1 MRFLIVGAGA
11 IGGYFGGRL
20 LQAGRDVTFLVRTR
34 RASELKDN
42 GLIIKSPLGDVTL
55 RTPPTILTEN
65 IRQAFDVVLLSC
77 KAYDLASATDS
88 FAGAVGPSTR
98 ILPLLNGMRHL
109 DLLEKR
115 FGRSHV
121 LGGQCVIAATRDP
134 HGVIVHL
141 NRSHTLT
148 FGELG
153 GEISNRVRLIAD
165 TFGDADFDARLS
177 DHIIEEMWDKWVF
190 LATLAG
196 ITCLMRAS
204 IGDILASSGGKESIL
219 SLLEECRAI
228 AEAEGH
234 APQAEFLE
242 RARAALTET
251 GSALTAS
258 MLRDLEG
265 NAPVEADHIIGDL
278 LRRGRAAAASSNGP
292 SMLASAYT
300 HLKAYEIRRARSPAP
315 ASTRSMIGD

>member
-1 MRFLIVGAGA
+1 MRVLVVGAGA

-20 LQAGRDVTFLVRTR
+20 LQAGRDVTFLVRPR
-34 RASELKDN
+34 RASELKGN

-55 RTPPTILTEN
+55 QAPPTISAEN

-77 KAYDLASATDS
+77 KAYDLASAMDS
-88 FAGAVGPSTR
+88 FAEAVGPATS

-109 DLLEKR
+109 DVLEKR
-115 FGRSHV
+115 FGRSRV

-134 HGVIVHL
+134 HGTIVHL

-148 FGELG
+148 FGEIDN
-153 GEISNRVRLIAD
+153 EITDRVSPVAD
-165 TFGDADFDARLS
+165 AFGNAGFDARLS
-177 DHIIEEMWDKWVF
+177 DHIIQEMWDKWVF

-204 IGDILASSGGKESIL
+204 IGDILASPGGRESIL

-228 AEAEGH
+228 AEAEGYG
-234 APQAEFLE
+234 PQVDFLE
-242 RARAALTET
+242 RAVAALSET
-251 GSALTAS
+251 GSPLTAS

-265 NAPVEADHIIGDL
+265 NAPVEADHIIGDML
-278 LRRGRAAAASSNGP
+278 GRRRAAVASSKGP
-292 SMLASAYT
+292 SMLAAAYT
-300 HLKAYEIRRARSPAP
+300 HLKAYEMRRARSLAP
-315 ASTRSMIGD
+315 ASMHSMIGD

>member
-1 MRFLIVGAGA
+1 MRVLVVGAGA

-20 LQAGRDVTFLVRTR
+20 LQAGRDVTFLVRPR
-34 RASELKDN
+34 RAAELKGN
-42 GLIIKSPLGDVTL
+42 GLIIKSP
-55 RTPPTILTEN
+55 PTILAED
-65 IRQAFDVVLLSC
+65 IRQVFDVVLLSC
-77 KAYDLASATDS
+77 KAYDLGAAMDS
-88 FAGAVGPSTR
+88 FAGAVGPTTT

-134 HGVIVHL
+134 HGTIVHL
-141 NRSHTLT
+141 NRSHALT
-148 FGELG
+148 FGELDN
-153 GEISNRVRLIAD
+153 EMTQRVRAIAD
-165 TFGDADFDARLS
+165 ALGNAGFDARLS
-177 DHIIEEMWDKWVF
+177 NHIMQEMWDKWVF

-228 AEAEGH
+228 AEGEGRD
-234 APQAEFLE
+234 PQADFLE
-242 RARAALTET
+242 RALPALTEA
-251 GSALTAS
+251 GSSLTAS

-278 LRRGRAAAASSNGP
+278 LRRRRTVTSSEGS
-292 SMLASAYT
+292 SMLAAAYT
-300 HLKAYEIRRARSPAP
+300 HLKAYETRRARSLAP
-315 ASTRSMIGD
+315 ASIPSMIGD

>member
-1 MRFLIVGAGA
+1 MRVLVVGAGA

-20 LQAGRDVTFLVRTR
+20 LQAGRDVTFLVRPR

-42 GLIIKSPLGDVTL
+42 GLIIKSPLGDATL
-55 RTPPTILTEN
+55 REPPTILAED

-77 KAYDLASATDS
+77 KAYDLASAMDS
-88 FAGAVGPSTR
+88 FAEAVGPATR

-141 NRSHTLT
+141 NRSHGLT
-148 FGELG
+148 FGELD
-153 GEISNRVRLIAD
+153 GEITDRVRPIAD
-165 TFGDADFDARLS
+165 AFGNAGFDARLS
-177 DHIIEEMWDKWVF
+177 NHIIQEMWDKWVF

-219 SLLEECRAI
+219 SLLGECRTI
-228 AEAEGH
+228 ADAEGH
-234 APQAEFLE
+234 APQMDVLE
-242 RARAALTET
+242 RALAVLTET
-251 GSALTAS
+251 GSPLTAS

-278 LRRGRAAAASSNGP
+278 LRRRGTDAASSKGP
-292 SMLASAYT
+292 SMLAAAYT
-300 HLKAYEIRRARSPAP
+300 HLKAYEMRRARSSAP
-315 ASTRSMIGD
+315 ASMR